1 MLKKIKEWGKSLNN
15 RLMGIIL
22 LCGIVPIIFIVLF
35 VASSYR
41 RGIME
46 KTESMVENEMEYVSS
61 LISGRLNHAIE
72 ICKAAA
78 YDEEYENAWREYQI
92 GKQSEELFRERVK
105 KRLERMFYL
114 EQSYDT
120 FLFYEKGKEFPFCYS
135 VREGGTVPDCMKNI
149 HEPIREIRKQERLD
163 VQMLV
168 IDGRIFIVQNLYADS
183 AQGIFGTLAIEL
195 NVSRLFHDIQP
206 KIAEETA
213 IYLNQVENR
222 VMIQGK
228 IKEEWQKKMEKE
240 LLQQFGRKESYK
252 QISIHNLEYSGYM
265 RSNRQEYYNLE
276 IIYLSSNRQLYI
288 EVYEF
293 YKVILFIIL
302 LMIPLFVYVFYFLK
316 IHISKPITKMI
327 DASKAIERGAIG
339 TIVQDEKMP
348 NIEFEYLREAFNKM
362 SKQVKYLFD
371 YAYDEKMARK
381 DAKIMVLQAQIN
393 PHFLN
398 NTLEMMNWQA
408 RMSGNLEV
416 SSMIESLGVVLDY
429 NMNRESKR
437 LTTLS
442 QELRCADAYFHII
455 SKRFGK
461 RLTVEKEIDQKL
473 LSIKVPQLVLQPM
486 IENAVVH
493 GIERIKQGIIKIKIH
508 SDVENVYLQVM
519 NSGKPLTKEEKE
531 RIEILLNQRPEEIA
545 KEMGHHVSLA
555 IRNINERVKLIY
567 GEEYGLCIEQEGE
580 YIVSTIVIPVRE
592 KKVEMERDS
601 RENVR
606 KRLEETG
613 RF

>member
-1 MLKKIKEWGKSLNN
+1 MKKLLYRFHNFKYRYK
-15 RLMGIIL
+15 LMILILIAGIIPTL
-22 LCGIVPIIFIVLF
+22 IVTCYMQMGMMNTLKE
-35 VASSYR
+35 R
-41 RGIME
+41 
-46 KTESMVENEMEYVSS
+46 EMENMQES
-61 LISGRLNHAIE
+61 LKQAVDAIDNQAQ
-72 ICKAAA
+72 I
-78 YDEEYENAWREYQI
+78 YENLIDYLSYSGDLR
-92 GKQSEELFRERVK
+92 KVLKMERASD
-105 KRLERMFYL
+105 FNTYL
-114 EQSYDT
+114 KYTQVSDPLLNMPQVYHKEI
-120 FLFYEKGKEFPFCYS
+120 KGI
-135 VREGGTVPDCMKNI
+135 T
-149 HEPIREIRKQERLD
+149 
-163 VQMLV
+163 
-168 IDGRIFIVQNLYADS
+168 LYADNIQVAHGS
-183 AQGIFGTLAIEL
+183 TLAPLSE
-195 NVSRLFHDIQP
+195 
-206 KIAEETA
+206 
-213 IYLNQVENR
+213 
-222 VMIQGK
+222 IQGENWYPRNNRSLIRWYVQTGSQNKVIVARKFYDGSSEINAVLK
-228 IKEEWQKKMEKE
+228 ITLDYNKLFEPFEKIMESDFAGIVWDENGNVVYSCNKIPAKYETGKVDTISEVQKSFSSVTKEMEGNQWKFCYFCPTDTIME
-240 LLQQFGRKESYK
+240 SARYLMLKNLPLLTACILLIGILSYFFSRRLVCK
-252 QISIHNLEYSGYM
+252 LEQLTENMNQIHSGI
-265 RSNRQEYYNLE
+265 REVTVQSDSKDE
-276 IIYLSSNRQLYI
+276 IGVLIRTFRRMMNEINKLIS
-288 EVYEF
+288 EVYE
-293 YKVILFIIL
+293 
-302 LMIPLFVYVFYFLK
+302 
-316 IHISKPITKMI
+316 
-327 DASKAIERGAIG
+327 
-339 TIVQDEKMP
+339 
-348 NIEFEYLREAFNKM
+348 
-362 SKQVKYLFD
+362 
-371 YAYDEKMARK
+371 
-381 DAKIMVLQAQIN
+381 AKIVLQRTEMRALQAQIN

-519 NSGKPLTKEEKE
+519 NSGKPLTKEAKE
-531 RIEILLNQRPEEIA
+531 RIETLLNQRPEEIA